1 MLNRVPGI
9 NAVAGMHDMFQVSMD
24 RVFFPGARDWLNVP
38 GMPVAAAV
46 TCASLLD
53 SDRLGY
59 FSQYQAMM
67 VDESRKRK

>member
-9 NAVAGMHDMFQVSMD
+9 NAVAGMHDMFQINLD
-24 RVFFPGARDWLNVP
+24 RVFWPGARDWLNVP
-38 GMPVAAAV
+38 GMLVAAPV
-46 TCASLLD
+46 TYASLLD
-53 SDRLGY
+53 SDKLG